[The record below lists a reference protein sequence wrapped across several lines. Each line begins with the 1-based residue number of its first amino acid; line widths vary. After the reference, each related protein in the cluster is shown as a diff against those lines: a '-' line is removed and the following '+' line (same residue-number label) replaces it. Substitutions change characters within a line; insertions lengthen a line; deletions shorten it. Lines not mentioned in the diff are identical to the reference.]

1 MTDDTNERGGNDE
14 STAGNGGG
22 TATAVGDA
30 LRPDGGQDPAF
41 VRDLVAGAGAGVAAY
56 DEDGRFA
63 YVNDAYA
70 ALLGHDPADLI
81 GAPLTEVEPD
91 VEDDFA
97 DHWEAIAAG
106 DERRRE
112 TTYRRAD
119 GSEVPVEAVTSAV
132 ETGGDLYAVTTVV
145 DVAER
150 VERRERLERQNERM
164 ETFTSVVSHDLR
176 NPLNVAVGRT
186 ELTRSDGVEH
196 LDAVDRSLR
205 KMEALIDG
213 VVTLVRQGEAV
224 TDPESLALSV
234 AVESAWTN
242 VVGEGADLTTDDDL
256 GVVRAESERLTT
268 LFEYLFENAIVHA
281 GPDVAVRVG
290 RLDDGFYVADD
301 GPGVPED
308 DREDVFEYGYTTDT
322 DATGFGLAI
331 VEEVATAHSWTVDLT
346 EGSDGGARVEVHGV
360 EFE

>member
-1 MTDDTNERGGNDE
+1 MTEDTRDRSGSDE
-14 STAGNGGG
+14 STTRNGDGTG
-22 TATAVGDA
+22 TAIGDP
-30 LRPDGGQDPAF
+30 LRPDGGRDPAF

-70 ALLGHDPADLI
+70 ALLGYDPADLV
-81 GAPLTEVEPD
+81 GAPLTEVEPAI
-91 VEDDFA
+91 EDDFA
-97 DHWEAIAAG
+97 DHWAAIAAR

-112 TTYRRAD
+112 TVYRRAD

-132 ETGGDLYAVTTVV
+132 ESGGDLYAVATVV
-145 DVAER
+145 DVTDR
-150 VERRERLERQNERM
+150 VERRERLERQNERL

-186 ELTRSDGVEH
+186 ELARSDGIEH

-205 KMEALIDG
+205 KMEDLIDG

-242 VVGEGADLTTDDDL
+242 VDGDRAELITDEDL
-256 GVVRAESERLTT
+256 GIVRAESERLTT
-268 LFEYLFENAIVHA
+268 LFERLFENALHHA
-281 GPDVAVRVG
+281 GPDVAVHVG
-290 RLDDGFYVADD
+290 RLEDGFYVADD
-301 GPGVPED
+301 GPGIPEGE
-308 DREDVFEYGYTTDT
+308 REDVFEYGYTTDT
-322 DATGFGLAI
+322 AATGFGLAV
-331 VEEVATAHSWTVDLT
+331 VEEVAAAHGWTVDLT
-346 EGSDGGARVEVHGV
+346 EGLDGGARVEVHGV

>member
-1 MTDDTNERGGNDE
+1 MTDDIRDCGGSDE
-14 STAGNGGG
+14 STRNGDG
-22 TATAVGDA
+22 TAIAVEDA
-30 LRPDGGQDPAF
+30 LRADGGQDPAF

-70 ALLGHDPADLI
+70 DLLGYDPADLV
-81 GAPLTEVEPD
+81 GASLTEVEPGI
-91 VEDDFA
+91 EDDFA
-97 DHWEAIAAG
+97 DHWDAIAAG
-106 DERRRE
+106 DEPQRE

-119 GSEVPVEAVTSAV
+119 GSEVPVEAVTSVV
-132 ETGGDLYAVTTVV
+132 ETGGDLYAVATVV

-186 ELTRSDGVEH
+186 ELARSDGVEH

-205 KMEALIDG
+205 KMEDLIDR
-213 VVTLVRQGEAV
+213 VVTLVRHGEAV
-224 TDPESLALSV
+224 DDPESLALSV
-234 AVESAWTN
+234 AVESAWTD
-242 VVGEGADLTTDDDL
+242 VDGDRAELTTDDDL

-268 LFEYLFENAIVHA
+268 LFERLFENAIDHA
-281 GPDVAVRVG
+281 GPDVAVHVG

-301 GPGVPED
+301 GPGIPED
-308 DREDVFEYGYTTDT
+308 EREDVFEYGYTTDT
-322 DATGFGLAI
+322 DAAGFGLAV
-331 VEEVATAHSWTVDLT
+331 VEEVAAAHGWTVDLT
-346 EGSDGGARVEVHGV
+346 EGPDGGARVEVHGV